1 MKLKLNSDI
10 NFNSPYHV
18 SQRTPLR
25 GDNVSDS
32 QNQQKEKTKSKQS
45 KKSHSQLDTG
55 KSYLGELNSIG

>member
-18 SQRTPLR
+18 SQRKPLR

-55 KSYLGELNSIG
+55 KSYWGELDSVG

>member
-10 NFNSPYHV
+10 NFNSPYQV

-55 KSYLGELNSIG
+55 KSYLGELNSVG

>member
-32 QNQQKEKTKSKQS
+32 QNQQKEKTKSKQT

-55 KSYLGELNSIG
+55 KSY